1 MQWCILVLE
10 GYSFFVGMLSNVCSF
25 LSVVLDTLSKNYAMH
40 FNILFSF
47 IDVNIQIV
55 TSIQEKLSLLL
66 TECLKIEN
74 IIFNYVVTKNSCMVH
89 SKNNSVWLY
98 VVTRMSK
105 ALQPHCVSV
114 HLQERHGENFYGY
127 LCEEISTRQIPAL
140 ETRKGYI
147 HHWSHKAYSR
157 IHPWSKSMAA
167 EEEESKKSIQEVMIL
182 PPPHPTWGYSVKTGP
197 WA

>member
-1 MQWCILVLE
+1 MLE
-10 GYSFFVGMLSNVCSF
+10 GYSFFVGLLSNVCSF

-89 SKNNSVWLY
+89 SKNNSV
-98 VVTRMSK
+98 
-105 ALQPHCVSV
+105 
-114 HLQERHGENFYGY
+114 
-127 LCEEISTRQIPAL
+127 
-140 ETRKGYI
+140 
-147 HHWSHKAYSR
+147 
-157 IHPWSKSMAA
+157 
-167 EEEESKKSIQEVMIL
+167 
-182 PPPHPTWGYSVKTGP
+182 
-197 WA
+197 